1 MVTSVLSL
9 AVAVSL
15 AVPAAGAVGL
25 TTASAAPGTS
35 LATAAA
41 STQWAGKLK
50 KAERADSFR
59 VAGGGATVEFAAC
72 DALRVTFRPAGGPRQ
87 TVVGASPL
95 TVGAQTT
102 ADTAKVTIT
111 KPKADRRCAT
121 TWSAETS
128 FAATSYKRRPKPQP
142 TTSPSPT
149 ASPTPTQTT
158 ASPTPTP
165 TTASP
170 TPTPTTAS
178 PAPTTASPTPAPTT
192 ASPTP
197 TTASPMPTTSAPT
210 GPVIRPEQ
218 YGATGD
224 GVTDDTSALKSAIN
238 ALTSGAT
245 LLLDAGKTY
254 RHSAVLKVVQAG
266 STIAGSGT
274 LLATSEATSALHLA
288 ANNITVDGPTLKMGA
303 TTQRWVAF
311 EQMKLR
317 LGRFTGITVRNVL
330 IDGSAA
336 AGIYVGGASNFRLA
350 DVTVRNTRADAI
362 HMTGG
367 ASYGT
372 VDNARVIN
380 PGDDGVAVVSYK
392 NDGEQVHDITV
403 NNPRLEGQ
411 VWGRAFSVV
420 GGYNVTYNNVTA
432 TRSAGACIYI
442 AAESEFNS
450 YGVNNVA
457 VNGGTLTGCNQQ
469 ADVDTA
475 DRPSPAKGRVVHGAV
490 MVYNSQPAEHISNVT
505 MRNLTIKDTHLDGYD
520 QVKLN
525 NTSTGTITRQEFRTV
540 AITGGS
546 RYLFKA
552 TGVPT
557 TGYRTIGWTKEGV
570 AQADRIGW

>member
-25 TTASAAPGTS
+25 TAASAAPLPS
-35 LATAAA
+35 LATSTAP
-41 STQWAGKLK
+41 TQWAGKLK
-50 KAERADSFR
+50 KAERADTFR

-95 TVGAQTT
+95 TVGAQST
-102 ADTAKVTIT
+102 ADTARVIISKT
-111 KPKADRRCAT
+111 KTDRRCAT
-121 TWSAETS
+121 TWAAETS
-128 FAATSYKRRPKPQP
+128 FAATSYKRRPKPRP

-149 ASPTPTQTT
+149 VSPTPTPTPATPSPTPTTATPTPAATT
-158 ASPTPTP
+158 ASPTPT
-165 TTASP
+165 
-170 TPTPTTAS
+170 
-178 PAPTTASPTPAPTT
+178 PTT

-317 LGRFTGITVRNVL
+317 LGRFDGITVRNVL

-432 TRSAGACIYI
+432 TGSAGACIYI

-475 DRPSPAKGRVVHGAV
+475 DRPSPTKGRVVHGAV

-525 NTSTGTITRQEFRTV
+525 NTSTGTISRQEFRTV

-557 TGYRTIGWTKEGV
+557 SAYRTIGWTKEGV